1 MKILNNNIDL
11 DNENTPLKKH
21 FSSKIN
27 KLEENNEVYDDD
39 TTNGDLNKN
48 KKCLNGISISFIL
61 LSLVILSSIFI
72 NLKNSTDLSPIE
84 GGAWSSIAAPFSIVD
99 PRDLGFLLANR
110 PESSK
115 PGPIFENFRK
125 SDTKE
130 FVPLPTNSWCE
141 NFFLGL
147 DNVQSQNKV
156 FQLPYIID
164 TAGII
169 PGVRTHGVH
178 LQANDMSVEMV
189 FDPEDG
195 FIMGGVESFDP
206 QHKISYDEKF
216 NAAIARLAIVLE
228 WETKERFNS
237 KSNTGSAMRSPIV
250 RGSAYTTM
258 EYISTTPRLYI
269 QRHLASPP
277 VIDNNENNIIEC
289 GNGKDNWSKP
299 FTINKELKV
308 HFVSGDATWLIF
320 VSSPTEFIC
329 SNIISEH
336 SGSLPGVIPPP
347 SLDAF
352 ELRATKPIDKGVFRI
367 ALGNNCTTGTNPKDC
382 RLGQPTD
389 NNKYMDLLR
398 NYSEFYPTG
407 YAEIGFTFPSESRI
421 EEELGLNF
429 NWAQV
434 SMTSFSNS
442 LPKNKFHYNDKFGV
456 AKQNFNEM
464 IPEGEILMFG
474 IPHHQERL
482 RKTSESN
489 IVIYREGCTP
499 TLHGQACPIS
509 GKSWSQ
515 LEHLHE
521 IGFSSNTPIRKEMLD
536 DLHKAIKEDIHFKI
550 PDNYMHGAG
559 DTYFSGKMLAKLARI
574 ILIADET
581 KAVSNNDFKN
591 ALNQLQSGVEIWLN
605 GSATSPLLFD
615 ESWGGVVMC
624 GCTYLHGTCANS
636 YPDCPALTDF
646 GVNFGA
652 GFYNDHHYHYG
663 YHIYAAAVVSKFNPD
678 WMRKYH
684 EHVLLLIRDIA
695 NPSTD
700 DPYFPVWRHK
710 DFYLGFSWASGIVT
724 QQGMP
729 NPNGRNEESSSEA
742 IAAYEA
748 VALYGDVANYN
759 FEQSS
764 TLIDK
769 TNAENAKRIRDMG
782 RLLLATEIR
791 SANTYWHVSN
801 KKDINRIYP
810 DVFKPKIVG
819 MMWSMLAQ
827 QQTWFGNQPW
837 KSYGIQ
843 LMPLTVASEQRDNP
857 IWIKEMLP
865 VFNESC
871 STDPMCKSEGWS
883 VLVEACKSTGGDW
896 KGAWKNIMKLPD
908 SVYISAGGNGH
919 SKTNTLWF
927 VATRPEV

>member
-1 MKILNNNIDL
+1 MKILTNEYY
-11 DNENTPLKKH
+11 NENTPLNKH
-21 FSSKIN
+21 FHFN
-27 KLEENNEVYDDD
+27 KLEENNDVNDVDTIIEV
-39 TTNGDLNKN
+39 LKIEKN
-48 KKCLNGISISFIL
+48 ISYMKGISISIIL
-61 LSLVILSSIFI
+61 ISLVILSSIFI
-72 NLKNSTDLSPIE
+72 NGMTLNEPPIE
-84 GGAWSSIAAPFSIVD
+84 SGAWSSIATPFATVD
-99 PRDLGFLLANR
+99 PRDLGLLQANR
-110 PESSK
+110 PQSSK
-115 PGPIFENFRK
+115 PGRIFDNFRK
-125 SDTKE
+125 SDTKQ
-130 FVPLPTNSWCE
+130 VPLPTNSWCE
-141 NFFLGL
+141 NFFLGF

-169 PGVRTHGVH
+169 PGIRTHSVN
-178 LQANDMSVEMV
+178 LEANDMSVEMV

-206 QHKISYDEKF
+206 QHKISYDEQF
-216 NAAIARLAIVLE
+216 NVAIARLSIVLE
-228 WETKERFNS
+228 WETKDSSNS
-237 KSNTGSAMRSPIV
+237 KSSTDTAMRSPIV

-269 QRHLASPP
+269 QRHLASLP
-277 VIDNNENNIIEC
+277 VIDNNEKNTIEC
-289 GNGKDNWSKP
+289 GNGKDKWSKP
-299 FTINKELKV
+299 FTVNKELKV

-320 VSSPTEFIC
+320 VSSPTEFVC
-329 SNIISEH
+329 SNVISEQEI
-336 SGSLPGVIPPP
+336 GSLPGVVPPP

-352 ELRATKPIDKGVFRI
+352 ELRATRPIEKGVIRI
-367 ALGNNCTTGTNPKDC
+367 ALGNNCTTGINPKDC
-382 RLGQPTD
+382 RLGQPND
-389 NNKYMDLLR
+389 NNIYMDLLR
-398 NYSEFYPTG
+398 KYSEFYPTG
-407 YAEIGFTFPSESRI
+407 FAEIGFTFPSESKI

-456 AKQNFNEM
+456 EKQNFNGM
-464 IPEGEILMFG
+464 ISEGEILMFG

-489 IVIYREGCTP
+489 IIIYKEGCIP

-515 LEHLHE
+515 LEHLHD
-521 IGFSSNTPIRKEMLD
+521 IGFSTNTPIKKEMQD
-536 DLHKAIKEDIHFKI
+536 DLNKAIKEDIHFKI
-550 PDNYMHGAG
+550 PINYMNGAG

-581 KAVSNNDFKN
+581 KAVSNKDFNN

-605 GSATSPLLFD
+605 GSAKSPLLFD

-624 GCTYLHGTCANS
+624 GCTYIDNNCANS
-636 YPDCPALTDF
+636 YPDCPALTDV

-700 DPYFPVWRHK
+700 DPFFPVWRHK

-759 FEQSS
+759 FDQS
-764 TLIDK
+764 TKLIDK
-769 TNAENAKRIRDMG
+769 TKAENAKRIRDMG

-791 SANTYWHVSN
+791 SANTYWHVSS
-801 KKDINRIYP
+801 KKNVNRIYP
-810 DVFKPKIVG
+810 EVFKPKIVG

-843 LMPLTVASEQRDNP
+843 LMPLTVASEQRDNAT
-857 IWIKEMLP
+857 WVKEMLP
-865 VFNESC
+865 LFNESC
-871 STDPMCKSEGWS
+871 STDPICKSEGWS
-883 VLVEACKSTGGDW
+883 VLVEACRSTAGDW
-896 KGAWKNIMKLPD
+896 KLAWKNIMKLPD

-927 VATRPEV
+927 IATRPDI